1 MKDYKEIVNSWLKE
15 RGFNSIDEYNEYELK
30 EKEKWQQKFNNEYLK
45 RCDIDNID
53 IWELQKSLKE
63 KDLIEIDFYDDATIK
78 VTKNEIYVSIWGP
91 LCIPVDFLPLW
102 NIDMY
107 DNIDHYD
114 YIQLRNNDNNYWY
127 KIVKRLVEKCNY
139 TMQRYYTKEKV
150 LNEIEKYLN

>member
-1 MKDYKEIVNSWLKE
+1 MNDFIGIGYRTVIVLFLLFLIAKMLGKKQISQLSLFDYIV
-15 RGFNSIDEYNEYELK
+15 GITIGSIAA
-30 EKEKWQQKFNNEYLK
+30 
-45 RCDIDNID
+45 DI
-53 IWELQKSLKE
+53 SLDLE

-107 DNIDHYD
+107 DNIDNYD

-127 KIVKRLVEKCNY
+127 RIVKRLVEKCNY

>member
-1 MKDYKEIVNSWLKE
+1 MGIA
-15 RGFNSIDEYNEYELK
+15 
-30 EKEKWQQKFNNEYLK
+30 
-45 RCDIDNID
+45 
-53 IWELQKSLKE
+53 KSLKE

-107 DNIDHYD
+107 DNIDNYD

-127 KIVKRLVEKCNY
+127 RIVKRLVEKCNY